1 MTVLFIVFSLYI
13 FWGPAALISVNFL
26 ILKQIG
32 TLTFQN
38 VAFLILAELLAFTP
52 TLIREHSYFPD
63 LYMPWHISY
72 VFSPPKPEFS
82 LVGLIGTLALST
94 VSLIAWYFLVFK
106 TNKS

>member
-1 MTVLFIVFSLYI
+1 MAVLFIVFSLYM
-13 FWGPAALISVNFL
+13 FWGPVALISVNFF
-26 ILKQIG
+26 ILKQIDTPTLQNG
-32 TLTFQN
+32 TYIVLS
-38 VAFLILAELLAFTP
+38 ELLVFTP

-106 TNKS
+106 TNRS